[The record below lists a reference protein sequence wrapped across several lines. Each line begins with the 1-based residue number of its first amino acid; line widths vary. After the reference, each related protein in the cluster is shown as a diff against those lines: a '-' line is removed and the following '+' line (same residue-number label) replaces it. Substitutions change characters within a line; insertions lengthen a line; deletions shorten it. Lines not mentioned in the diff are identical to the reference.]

1 MQTNKVL
8 TNGELQELEAEIAEI
23 SKRLDILD
31 GSSPIEAAQ
40 IDALDYRLAVI
51 EQTLEASLKNAVRS
65 KFSVLQGENTP
76 KAKRGCPKTFSL
88 TVINGNC
95 E

>member
-8 TNGELQELEAEIAEI
+8 TNGELQELEAEIEAI
-23 SKRLDILD
+23 GKQADILD
-31 GSSPIEAAQ
+31 ASNPMEAVVL
-40 IDALDYRLAVI
+40 DALDYRLAVI

>member
-40 IDALDYRLAVI
+40 IDALD
-51 EQTLEASLKNAVRS
+51 
-65 KFSVLQGENTP
+65 
-76 KAKRGCPKTFSL
+76 
-88 TVINGNC
+88 
-95 E
+95 